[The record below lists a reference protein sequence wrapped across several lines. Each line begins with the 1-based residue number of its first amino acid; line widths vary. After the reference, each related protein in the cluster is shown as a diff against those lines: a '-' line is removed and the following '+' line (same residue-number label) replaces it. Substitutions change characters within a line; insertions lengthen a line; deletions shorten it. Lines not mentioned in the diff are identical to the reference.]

1 MTISPSPCSL
11 SLAHLLLVH
20 MMRMAQSKAPYLFGG
35 IASIIVA
42 IAAAFVL
49 SESQESS
56 SQLYCV
62 EPRTKH
68 YITTLNNSSP
78 RVTCFKVK
86 DGLFSE
92 ILTDFPMAE
101 SERKDVEWLDGFVL
115 PGIIESHGHILQYGE
130 MLESVNLYDS
140 KSVAE
145 MRERVKDYLKERKN
159 EGWGTKEKWIRGIG
173 WDQKYFDDIWPTA
186 VCLTILSFGKVIE
199 Y

>member
-1 MTISPSPCSL
+1 
-11 SLAHLLLVH
+11 
-20 MMRMAQSKAPYLFGG
+20 
-35 IASIIVA
+35 
-42 IAAAFVL
+42 
-49 SESQESS
+49 
-56 SQLYCV
+56 
-62 EPRTKH
+62 
-68 YITTLNNSSP
+68 
-78 RVTCFKVK
+78 
-86 DGLFSE
+86 
-92 ILTDFPMAE
+92 MAE